1 MTRSNF
7 VGCAFTLLYHLPE
20 LVQRAQIT
28 WSWLVSESLRP
39 VGPRHLADIEVA
51 VAVHRKPMRRQ
62 ELGWTK
68 ARAKPAESRNALPRV
83 VDNGDPRAKVRHIA
97 AHRLHGAEFADV
109 ADRALAGWH
118 EQAARTVQ
126 VVPLRLVL
134 AVAVEHLHAMVLAI
148 GHIHPAVGIAGD
160 VVRDV
165 ELARIGAGT
174 APGEEQPSIRRVFVH
189 ARIAIAVGHINVAL
203 W

>member
-20 LVQRAQIT
+20 LVQRAQIIRP
-28 WSWLVSESLRP
+28 WLVSESLRP
-39 VGPRHLADIEVA
+39 VGPRHLADIEVT
-51 VAVHRKPMRRQ
+51 VAGHRKPVRRQ

-68 ARAKPAESRNALPRV
+68 ARAKPAQSGNALPCV
-83 VDNGDPRAKVRHIA
+83 VDNGAPRAEVRHIA

-134 AVAVEHLHAMVLAI
+134 TFAVEHLHAM
-148 GHIHPAVGIAGD
+148 
-160 VVRDV
+160 
-165 ELARIGAGT
+165 ARGRPHT
-174 APGEEQPSIRRVFVH
+174 PSR
-189 ARIAIAVGHINVAL
+189 
-203 W
+203 